1 MWMANYEPINLFGL
15 IIQAVFIEN
24 FLLANFLG
32 MCTYL
37 ACSTKLKTAN
47 GLGIAVVFVLTISGI
62 LNWVVHKFVTAPG
75 ALSWLST
82 IGVDATKVDLGFLEF
97 LLFISVIA
105 GFVQI
110 LEIVIEKVSPAL
122 YLSLGLYLP
131 LIAVNCAIL
140 GACLFAVTRDY
151 PFGPNMIYVLGSGV
165 GWWLAIALI
174 AAIREKLSTSNVVPA
189 LRGMGITFIMSGLM
203 AMAFQGF
210 TGIKLATPTGTAP
223 VSSPQE
229 ILNEEV
235 AMRDRN
241 AELPTLFDYNRQSIR
256 EENNQD
262 RFSNPNAYR
271 DRPR

>member
-1 MWMANYEPINLFGL
+1 MWTGNYEPLNMFGL
-15 IIQAVFIEN
+15 LIQAIFIEN

-62 LNWVVHKFVTAPG
+62 LNWCVHKFVTAPG

-82 IGVDATKVDLGFLEF
+82 VGIDATKIDLGFLEF

-105 GFVQI
+105 GFTQI
-110 LEIVIEKVSPAL
+110 LEIVIEKLMPSL

-151 PFGPNMIYVLGSGV
+151 PFWPNMIYVFGSGV

-174 AAIREKLSTSNVVPA
+174 AAIREKLATANVVPG
-189 LRGMGITFIMSGLM
+189 LRGMGITFIMTGLM

-210 TGIKLATPTGTAP
+210 TGIKLATPSGTTEA
-223 VSSPQE
+223 STQA
-229 ILNEEV
+229 ILNEPV
-235 AMRDRN
+235 AH
-241 AELPTLFDYNRQSIR
+241 AS
-256 EENNQD
+256 
-262 RFSNPNAYR
+262 PNTTKKSLKAKG
-271 DRPR
+271 

>member
-1 MWMANYEPINLFGL
+1 MWMANYEPLNLLGL
-15 IIQAVFIEN
+15 LLQAVFIEN

-47 GLGIAVVFVLTISGI
+47 GLGIAVVFVLVVSGI
-62 LNWVVHKFVTAPG
+62 LNWLVHKFITAPG
-75 ALSWLST
+75 ALQWLSV
-82 IGVDATKVDLGFLEF
+82 IGLDAKEVDLSFLEF
-97 LLFISVIA
+97 LIFISVIA

-110 LEIVIEKVSPAL
+110 LEIIIEKLSPAL

-151 PFGPNMIYVLGSGV
+151 PFFPNLIYVFGSAA

-174 AAIREKLSTSNVVPA
+174 AAIREKLATANVVPS
-189 LRGMGITFIMSGLM
+189 LQGMGITFIMTGLM

-210 TGIKLATPTGTAP
+210 TGIKLANPSGPANSSSVPIEAP
-223 VSSPQE
+223 AS
-229 ILNEEV
+229 
-235 AMRDRN
+235 
-241 AELPTLFDYNRQSIR
+241 QS
-256 EENNQD
+256 EFTD
-262 RFSNPNAYR
+262 PAS
-271 DRPR
+271 

>member
-1 MWMANYEPINLFGL
+1 MWMGNYESLNLFGL
-15 IIQAVFIEN
+15 LIQATLIEN

-47 GLGIAVVFVLTISGI
+47 GLGIAVVIVLTVTGI
-62 LNWVVHKFVTAPG
+62 LNWLVHKFVTGPQ
-75 ALSWLST
+75 ALTWLS
-82 IGVDATKVDLGFLEF
+82 IFGIDASKIDLGFLEF

-110 LEIVIEKVSPAL
+110 LEMVIEKFSPSL

-131 LIAVNCAIL
+131 LITVNCAIL

-151 PFGPNMIYVLGSGV
+151 PFMPNMIYVFGSGA

-174 AAIREKLSTSNVVPA
+174 AAIREKLAVSNVVPG
-189 LRGMGITFIMSGLM
+189 LRGMGITFIMTGLM

-210 TGIKLATPTGTAP
+210 IGIKLSNPTGTTDKPPAP
-223 VSSPQE
+223 LQK
-229 ILNEEV
+229 
-235 AMRDRN
+235 
-241 AELPTLFDYNRQSIR
+241 AEG
-256 EENNQD
+256 
-262 RFSNPNAYR
+262 
-271 DRPR
+271 

>member
-1 MWMANYEPINLFGL
+1 MWMGPFDHINLLGL
-15 IIQAVFIEN
+15 VIQSVFIEN

-47 GLGIAVVFVLTISGI
+47 GLGVAVVFVLTVSGI
-62 LNWVVHKFVTAPG
+62 LNWFVHRFVTGGG
-75 ALSWLST
+75 ALSWLGSLG
-82 IGVDATKVDLGFLEF
+82 IDASRIDLGFLEF

-105 GFVQI
+105 GFTQI
-110 LEIVIEKVSPAL
+110 LEIIIEKVSPAL
-122 YLSLGLYLP
+122 YMSLGLYLP

-151 PFGPNMIYVLGSGV
+151 PFVPNTIYVLGSGL

-174 AAIREKLSTSNVVPA
+174 AAIREKLATSNVIPA

-210 TGIKLATPTGTAP
+210 TGIKLATPAGDTAARIAP
-223 VSSPQE
+223 PSQLETEYSEP
-229 ILNEEV
+229 
-235 AMRDRN
+235 ATD
-241 AELPTLFDYNRQSIR
+241 
-256 EENNQD
+256 
-262 RFSNPNAYR
+262 
-271 DRPR
+271 

>member
-1 MWMANYEPINLFGL
+1 MWTGNYEPLNMFGL
-15 IIQAVFIEN
+15 LIQAVFIEN

-47 GLGIAVVFVLTISGI
+47 GLGVAVVFVLTISGI
-62 LNWVVHKFVTAPG
+62 LNWCVHKFVTAPG
-75 ALSWLST
+75 ALSWLSVVG
-82 IGVDATKVDLGFLEF
+82 IDASKIDLGFLEF
-97 LLFISVIA
+97 LLFISVVA

-110 LEIVIEKVSPAL
+110 FDIVIEKWAPAW

-151 PFGPNMIYVLGSGV
+151 PFWPNMIYVFGSGA

-174 AAIREKLSTSNVVPA
+174 AAIREKLATSNVVPG
-189 LRGMGITFIMSGLM
+189 LQGMGITFIMTGLM

-210 TGIKLATPTGTAP
+210 TGIKLANPTGGVETPTVQEAM
-223 VSSPQE
+223 VEKESSK
-229 ILNEEV
+229 NG
-235 AMRDRN
+235 
-241 AELPTLFDYNRQSIR
+241 
-256 EENNQD
+256 
-262 RFSNPNAYR
+262 
-271 DRPR
+271 